1 VTPLVDDLSRMSSFL
16 GIVASSY
23 SRSDSYVKD
32 LAVYLGNAPDHADW
46 FSASTGLTNVS
57 SQLKGMFALHLGK
70 IIVKVTRRLKR
81 SVADSQ
87 MALRTRNVF
96 TKMFISKQAKESMAQ
111 ENARLL
117 LQAQHDL
124 NSLAGQFEAGRE
136 GSIRQLEWY
145 EQEQVRE
152 QQRSLASQK
161 QQPHPTQPQQPQS
174 SPVPPSYSVSHTQQY
189 SHQSYAMQQTT
200 QQPGMV
206 YVMTEEVREN
216 DRNDCVIA

>member
-1 VTPLVDDLSRMSSFL
+1 
-16 GIVASSY
+16 
-23 SRSDSYVKD
+23 
-32 LAVYLGNAPDHADW
+32 
-46 FSASTGLTNVS
+46 
-57 SQLKGMFALHLGK
+57 
-70 IIVKVTRRLKR
+70 
-81 SVADSQ
+81 

-96 TKMFISKQAKESMAQ
+96 TKMFISKQVKESMAQ

-152 QQRSLASQK
+152 QQRSLAFRQQQSQPIQS
-161 QQPHPTQPQQPQS
+161 QQPKS
-174 SPVPPSYSVSHTQQY
+174 SQALPSYSASQTQQY
-189 SHQSYAMQQTT
+189 SHQPYPSQQTT
-200 QQPGMV
+200 RQPGMV
-206 YVMTEEVREN
+206 YVMTEEVRET